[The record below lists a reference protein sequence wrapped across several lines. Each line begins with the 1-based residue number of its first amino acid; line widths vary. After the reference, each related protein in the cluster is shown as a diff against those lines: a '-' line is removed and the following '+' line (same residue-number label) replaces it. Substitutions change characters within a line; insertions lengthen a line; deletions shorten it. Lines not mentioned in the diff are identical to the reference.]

1 MRIFG
6 LIALLLFMGLQVQAQ
21 GRRSQ
26 GQKMTPEQRVEA
38 QAKKLAAELQL
49 DNKQQEQVRAALQ
62 ERVRAA
68 DELRAQTSADRQE
81 RMNRARTI
89 QQNFNTSMRGILN
102 AEQHAKFEQFQAKR
116 KEQMKDRMH
125 KRGGKHGGRARS
137 QGGAAD
143 EDMDDLEDFR

>member
-21 GRRSQ
+21 GRRGQ

-38 QAKKLAAELQL
+38 QAKKLTAELQL

-68 DELRAQTSADRQE
+68 DELRAQTAADRQE
-81 RMNRARTI
+81 RINKARAI

-102 AEQHAKFEQFQAKR
+102 AEQQAKFEQFQAKR

-125 KRGGKHGGRARS
+125 KRGGKHGGKGRK